1 MPQPT
6 KPNVESHS
14 GYAAES
20 KAEQIID
27 NLTLLATAYNE
38 PLSPERIEVYT
49 SVLFDLSPDELA
61 HGFRRALRETK
72 WWPKPSELLEFC
84 TGRASAM
91 EDKLTIDRAWKWL
104 HQYLDWFGVS
114 RKTRWMLQDRFFNC
128 VSLEVAVANDIS
140 GNPLA
145 VSAPFYEVRR
155 YDPPKIP
162 PIIEQTL
169 IAMAGS
175 ISMGLTRLF
184 EAKRGWS
191 NVDGCE
197 FSSKDAAFVRKD
209 FDEHCSAVLAAEK
222 AKAPKTIDPSHQLEG
237 AAKPLFPAPT
247 RAVMAYRIV
256 REYNGYKAM
265 RLTLEE
271 ATALHEDGRLPDD
284 LFAETAAYYRRLQR
298 KQEWLDSP
306 IELNAV
312 YVGPYRSMMTSASE
326 DSCPRLGVFN
336 IENSDGDHIYLTNA
350 VMALGEMS
358 LRIGDCVR
366 LKAKLSDIHFSQNPR
381 YVFDLS
387 KALINANLGEQN
399 ARE

>member
-1 MPQPT
+1 MYT
-6 KPNVESHS
+6 
-14 GYAAES
+14 AES
-20 KAEQIID
+20 RAEQIID

-49 SVLFDLSPDELA
+49 SVLFDLSPEELA

-91 EDKLTIDRAWKWL
+91 EDRLTIDRAWKWL

-128 VSLEVAVANDIS
+128 GSIEVAVANDNS
-140 GNPLA
+140 GVPFA

-155 YDPPKIP
+155 YDPPEIP

-191 NVDGCE
+191 NVEGCE
-197 FSSKDAAFVRKD
+197 LSSKDAAFVRKD
-209 FDEHCSAVLAAEK
+209 FDEHCSSVLAAEK
-222 AKAPKTIDPSHQLEG
+222 TKSPKTIAPSCQLGG
-237 AAKPLFPAPT
+237 AVQPLFPGPT
-247 RAVMAYRIV
+247 RTVMAYRIT
-256 REYNGYKAM
+256 REYSGYKAM

-271 ATALHEDGRLPDD
+271 ATALHDDGRLPDD

-306 IELNAV
+306 TELNAV
-312 YVGPYRSMMTSASE
+312 YVGPYRSMMSSAPE
-326 DSCPRLGVFN
+326 GDSCPRKALFN
-336 IENSDGDHIYLTNA
+336 VEDSEGDHILLSNV
-350 VMALGEMS
+350 VMAIGEMT
-358 LRIGDCVR
+358 LRIGDCTR
-366 LKAKLSDIHFSQNPR
+366 FKAKLSEIHIPENPR
-381 YVFDLS
+381 HVFDLS
-387 KALINANLGEQN
+387 RAQINRKVKEHDAQQ
-399 ARE
+399 